1 MSFGVIDIR
10 RAKSHWKNM
19 KKDIFKCNITNPQFF
34 LLSSMYRTMYDFG
47 FCAMDI
53 LQAVAEDSG
62 TYEVRATN
70 RIGTATSSITIEVKR
85 EC

>member
-1 MSFGVIDIR
+1 MKLAILVISSMIALVFVVVLKNMSF
-10 RAKSHWKNM
+10 
-19 KKDIFKCNITNPQFF
+19 
-34 LLSSMYRTMYDFG
+34 LLRTMYDFG

-70 RIGTATSSITIEVKR
+70 RIGSATSSITIEVKR
-85 EC
+85 KCFFSLSILT